1 MTKLKCVANEDYKVS
16 LVIGR
21 EYETTPDKKAHA
33 RGRVRVID
41 ESGASYL
48 FPRANFVVVA
58 DLGAS
63 ERSGNEN

>member
-33 RGRVRVID
+33 RGRVID

-48 FPRANFVVVA
+48 FPRANFVVVG